1 LSDRNGV
8 HEQPRRGDYNQMP
21 QMINRGVEGSTKIF
35 SVIALSKEDPSM
47 LSLANSTFT
56 STLQLATHSVT
67 QPSRALV
74 LKPANY
80 GSTMKR
86 AHDADRCAQDESSS
100 KLFGFAMIPFQHG
113 TKINNEKIAGRVE
126 NGED

>member
-1 LSDRNGV
+1 MSDGHGV
-8 HEQPRRGDYNQMP
+8 HEQPRRGDSNQMP
-21 QMINRGVEGSTKIF
+21 QMINEGVEGSTKIF
-35 SVIALSKEDPSM
+35 SVAEFSNEDSSM

-56 STLQLATHSVT
+56 STLHLATHSVT

-86 AHDADRCAQDESSS
+86 AHDADRCVQDESSS
-100 KLFGFAMIPFQHG
+100 KLLALP
-113 TKINNEKIAGRVE
+113 
-126 NGED
+126 